1 VSVENTVDYLGYA
14 LSTTGTPLVDRA
26 VTLKRVDTLATV
38 ASTTTDADGKWFFND
53 IAPSPLVKA
62 EISAGTTPQI
72 SVKRCF
78 SGDVWSLYVR
88 EKFVT
93 APAAVVGFGG
103 PVTMAGPLTVTGG
116 LTASGGISGD
126 LAVGG
131 DVTLGGD
138 LHADSL
144 FGASATLSGTLLVAG
159 ASTFNNTVTMT
170 SWLEVVGAITTQD
183 DLQVFGTST
192 LDGAVGMGGGA
203 VTIDSGG
210 VANFGSAVNFNAAVT
225 IPFGP
230 LGVPGGTLAAPGI
243 AAVGDPDTGIWLPGS
258 NDLMVVTNG
267 LQVARAWKNGV
278 NTQFSINGNEFYIG
292 TTRLM
297 INATVMTAASS
308 ATGIVRKIQVCD
320 ASGVQVGFLAVYGA
334 AS

>member
-14 LSTTGTPLVDRA
+14 LSTTGTPLVDRT
-26 VTLKRVDTLATV
+26 VTLKRVDTSGTLGSV
-38 ASTTTDADGKWFFND
+38 QTDADGKWFFND
-53 IAPSPLVKA
+53 IAPTPLVRA

-72 SVKRCF
+72 AVKRCW
-78 SGDVWSLYVR
+78 SGDVFSLYVR

-144 FGASATLSGTLLVAG
+144 FGAAATLSGTLLVAG
-159 ASTFNNTVTMT
+159 ASTFNN
-170 SWLEVVGAITTQD
+170 
-183 DLQVFGTST
+183 
-192 LDGAVGMGGGA
+192 
-203 VTIDSGG
+203 
-210 VANFGSAVNFNAAVT
+210 
-225 IPFGP
+225 
-230 LGVPGGTLAAPGI
+230 
-243 AAVGDPDTGIWLPGS
+243 PDTGIWLPGS

-278 NTQFSINGNEFYIG
+278 NTQFSVNGNEFYIG
-292 TTRLM
+292 TTKLM